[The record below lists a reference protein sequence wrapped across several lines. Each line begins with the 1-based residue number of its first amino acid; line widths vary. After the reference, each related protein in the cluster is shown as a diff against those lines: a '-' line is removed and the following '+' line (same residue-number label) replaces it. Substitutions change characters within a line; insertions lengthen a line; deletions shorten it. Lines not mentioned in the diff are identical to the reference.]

1 MPLRDALSRNDLPD
15 GKRTPSDSFYK
26 AKPGRALGIALATL
40 GQALGATLPAGGQTL
55 TAPGLT
61 LTTVTSGLDTPTTMA
76 FVAPGDILVLE
87 KNTGRV
93 RRVRNGVLQSA
104 PVADFAVSN
113 DSERG
118 LLGIATNGENPPK
131 VFLYMTESTSDGGA
145 PLGNRV
151 YRFQWNPG
159 PGTLTGQTL
168 ILDLPASPGPNH
180 DGGVLTVDAAGRLY
194 AVIGDQNRN
203 GQLQNNAGGAA
214 PDNTS
219 VILRVNADG
228 TAAAGNPF
236 TPYCSVTT
244 TQTCATSAACPA
256 GQTCRT
262 EVARYFA
269 YGVRNSFGLA
279 IDPVTGSLWDT
290 ENGPE
295 SYDEVNRV
303 VPGFNSGWNQI
314 MGPDSRDPQGVGDLF
329 TMPGG
334 ASLYSDPEFSWLGTI
349 APTAILFPRQLGAAY
364 DTSVLVGD
372 VNTGDLYRLPLN
384 GARDAFDLSAFPGLG
399 DLVADNGSETDSLSI
414 GSGFS
419 GITDLEE
426 GPDGAVYAVSIGLGR
441 IFRIAGP
448 SFKYNTVSP
457 CRVLDTRSSGGALA
471 SGAERLVPVTGTCGV
486 PASARAVAVN
496 VTVTGA
502 TGAGYVSV
510 YPGNAPIPAT
520 STVNFGAGQTRAN
533 NAVSKL
539 STDGQGRIK
548 AFAAM
553 TGGGSV
559 HFIIDVAGYFE

>member
-1 MPLRDALSRNDLPD
+1 MPFRDPLSANDFELGLRASRRP
-15 GKRTPSDSFYK
+15 FYK
-26 AKPGRALGIALATL
+26 ARPERAFVIALA
-40 GQALGATLPAGGQTL
+40 ALGLALATSHPAAGQTL

-93 RRVRNGVLQSA
+93 RRVRNGVLQPGA
-104 PVADFAVSN
+104 VADFAVSN

-118 LLGIATNGENPPK
+118 LLGIAVNGENPPK

-151 YRFQWNPG
+151 YRFQWNPAA
-159 PGTLTGQTL
+159 GTLTGQTL
-168 ILDLPASPGPNH
+168 LLDLPASPGPNH
-180 DGGVLTVDAAGRLY
+180 DGGVLAVDAAGRLY
-194 AVIGDQNRN
+194 AVIGDQNRS
-203 GQLQNNAGGAA
+203 GQLQNNAGGAS

-244 TQTCATSAACPA
+244 TQTCATSANCPA

-262 EVARYFA
+262 EVAKYYA
-269 YGVRNSFGLA
+269 YGIRNSFGLA
-279 IDPVTGSLWDT
+279 IDPVTGALWDT

-295 SYDEVNRV
+295 SYDEINRV
-303 VPGFNSGWNQI
+303 APGFNSGWNQI
-314 MGPDSRDPQGVGDLF
+314 MGPDARDPQGPADLF
-329 TMPGG
+329 NMPGG
-334 ASLYSDPEFSWLGTI
+334 ASVYSDPEFSWLSTI

-364 DTSVLVGD
+364 DASVLVGD

-384 GARDAFDLSAFPGLG
+384 GARDGFDLSAFSGLG
-399 DLVADNGSETDSLSI
+399 DLVADDGGETDELSI
-414 GSGFS
+414 GTGFS

-448 SFKYNTVSP
+448 SSKYNTVAP
-457 CRVLDTRSSGGALA
+457 CRVLDTRTSGGALA
-471 SGAERLVPVTGTCGV
+471 SGAERLVPVAGTCGV
-486 PASARAVAVN
+486 PASARAVALN

-520 STVNFGAGQTRAN
+520 STVNFAAGQTRAN
-533 NAVSKL
+533 NAVTRL

-548 AFAAM
+548 AFAVL
-553 TGGGSV
+553 TGPGAV
-559 HFIIDVAGYFE
+559 HFIVDVAGYFE